1 MSIQNVKR
9 GMGSFSRVLGKGI
22 WRDFIN
28 IGRYKV
34 ALFGWLFSML
44 VGIGSAFIFGVVF
57 QFNPITSAESGIQSD
72 QVFVFFAGGI
82 ALSTFVDTAF
92 WAPMGR
98 VEQDIHYGTLEAV
111 FVSPANRLAYLLSP
125 TIADSILNLIF
136 FIPAF
141 VVIMVANGSI
151 TDIYVLGTTMLVVLL
166 TIVSMITFG
175 VFFAMIA
182 ILVRRSRPLAVFLS
196 MLFQFFCG
204 AYVPVQSY
212 VALNRT
218 LGEVLKYIAAIFPY
232 THCYDLFRYFTYG
245 DTYNPLFP
253 IWLEFLFLGVTSVL
267 FLGVAALLLKSV
279 EKKAKKD
286 GLSIL

>member
-1 MSIQNVKR
+1 MSIQNIR
-9 GMGSFSRVLGKGI
+9 GVVGPSFRVLGKSI
-22 WRDFIN
+22 WRDFVN
-28 IGRYKV
+28 ISRYKV

-44 VGIGSAFIFGVVF
+44 VGIGSAFIFGVLF

-98 VEQDIHYGTLEAV
+98 VERDIHYGTLEAV
-111 FVSPANRLAYLLSP
+111 FVTPANRLAYLLSP

-141 VVIMVANGSI
+141 VIIMVANSSI
-151 TDIYVLGTTMLVVLL
+151 TNPYVLGTTLLIVLL

-212 VALNRT
+212 VALNQT

-253 IWLEFLFLGVTSVL
+253 IWMEFLFLGVTSLL
-267 FLGVAALLLKSV
+267 FLGLAALLLKSV
-279 EKKAKKD
+279 EKKAKKE

>member
-1 MSIQNVKR
+1 MSIQNVK
-9 GMGSFSRVLGKGI
+9 GVVGSFSRVLGKSI
-22 WRDFIN
+22 WRDFVN

-34 ALFGWLFSML
+34 ALIGWLFSML
-44 VGIGSAFIFGVVF
+44 VGLGSAFIFGVLF
-57 QFNPITSAESGIQSD
+57 QFNPITSAESGVQSD
-72 QVFVFFAGGI
+72 QVFVFFASGI
-82 ALSTFVDTAF
+82 ALSAFVDTAF

-111 FVSPANRLAYLLSP
+111 FVSPANRMAYLLSP
-125 TIADSILNLIF
+125 TIADSILNLLF

-141 VVIMVANGSI
+141 VVIMVMNGSI
-151 TDIYVLGTTMLVVLL
+151 TDIHVLGTTMLVVLL
-166 TIVSMITFG
+166 TMISMIAFG

-182 ILVRRSRPLAVFLS
+182 ILVRRSRPIAVFLS

-218 LGEVLKYIAAIFPY
+218 LGEVLKYIASIFPI

-245 DTYNPLFP
+245 ATYNTLFP
-253 IWLEFLFLGVTSVL
+253 VWLEFLFLGITSLL
-267 FLGVAALLLKSV
+267 FVSIAALLLKSV
-279 EKKAKKD
+279 EKKAKRE

>member
-1 MSIQNVKR
+1 LSIQNVRR
-9 GMGSFSRVLGKGI
+9 GIGSFSRVLGKSI
-22 WRDFIN
+22 WRDFVN

-44 VGIGSAFIFGVVF
+44 VGLGSAFIFGVVF
-57 QFNPITSAESGIQSD
+57 QFNPITTAESGIQSD

-98 VEQDIHYGTLEAV
+98 VERDIHYGTLEAV

-125 TIADSILNLIF
+125 TIADSVLNLIF

-141 VVIMVANGSI
+141 VVIMAVNGSI
-151 TDIYVLGTTMLVVLL
+151 TNIYVLGTTLLIVLL

-182 ILVRRSRPLAVFLS
+182 ILVRRSRPIAIFLS

-218 LGEVLKYIAAIFPY
+218 LGEVLKYVASIFPY

-245 DTYNPLFP
+245 NTYNTLFP
-253 IWLEFLFLGVTSVL
+253 IWVEFLVLGVTSVL
-267 FLGVAALLLKSV
+267 FLGIAALLLKSV
-279 EKKAKKD
+279 EKKAKKE